1 MNKLFTFLASAALV
15 GSFTACSSDEP
26 AKGPDQGTTGEKST
40 MYLAVNISDAN
51 SMSRALENDNE
62 WEFKHGDEHT
72 VSSAHFFF
80 FDAKGIYIAQANV
93 WKGDKEGADKDNIEY
108 LGKNV
113 LILEGLTE
121 KNLPKYVVTVLNAPE
136 ALTKGMLAG
145 VSTIEEL
152 KNYPLDSYL
161 NGSNYIMSTSSFRGG
176 DTSFYTDKYYYANL
190 VPDGYLKKEPVDLSS
205 DDKVLD
211 IYVERLAAKY
221 TLATGSHEF
230 KVKMTVAGEANNDLN
245 TEDDIY
251 AGETELKVTVTGFG
265 VTTTEKKSWLSKNL
279 DGFANNAN
287 IGTWNFT
294 GNNSWNDA
302 NNHRSYW
309 GQSFSYGLE
318 ANVENYDHSLYAA
331 SVKNGLTQPVYS
343 LENTNT
349 VSKITRA
356 TTNPAEVDASLVTNF
371 VFTATITNAD
381 GSAITDL
388 IRYNGVLF
396 KNDQFMKYVLRSV
409 QEDAT
414 KGLNFY
420 KQVTNTSETDDKG
433 ITDNNQT
440 YVQISPADFKFVK
453 AGNGGK
459 MSVEFNYDGDLYSYD
474 ATASDGEKFTKY
486 PESQKATID
495 QYIKD
500 FIGANTPVRY
510 NGGST
515 VYTVPVEHLLGT
527 DNKYTITNE
536 GEFGVVRNHWYEI
549 TLNSISKIGQG
560 VFNPN
565 EGEDGDRVYPDPDPD
580 PDTYGMA
587 ASIKIL
593 SWKIVK
599 QTVDL

>member
-62 WEFKHGDEHT
+62 WDFKHGDEHK
-72 VSSAHFFF
+72 VSNANFFF
-80 FDAKGIYIAQANV
+80 FDAKGIYITQANV
-93 WKGDKEGADKDNIEY
+93 WKDDKEGDTDNIEY

-230 KVKMTVAGEANNDLN
+230 KVKMTVAGEANNDN

-251 AGETELKVTVTGFG
+251 AGETELIVTVTGFG

-279 DGFANNAN
+279 DKFENNAN

-294 GNNSWNDA
+294 GKNSWNDA
-302 NNHRSYW
+302 DNHRSYW

-349 VSKITRA
+349 VSEITRA

-459 MSVEFNYDGDLYSYD
+459 MSVEFNYDGDLYSYNAD
-474 ATASDGEKFTKY
+474 ANPGSKFTKY
-486 PESQKATID
+486 EESQTATIN
-495 QYIKD
+495 QNIKD

-510 NGGST
+510 NGGAT

-527 DNKYTITNE
+527 DNTYTITNE

-565 EGEDGDRVYPDPDPD
+565 EEGDGDRVYPDPDPD

-587 ASIKIL
+587 AKIKIL